1 MAESSGTPILV
12 AGEELVAGDDT
23 PRVMALFGGVVNP
36 LKKINLSPP
45 NITMTSST
53 PAHSLPTPIQSPYP
67 PSSPST
73 LSSRHLHEIQTI
85 FRIFDPNLN
94 GYIDAQSFEVMTR
107 SLGLRMS
114 SAEVLR
120 EVESA
125 WEERMVDFG
134 GELIQLRGAEQR
146 IDLPLVVAI
155 LTKRGYGQRSTSDEI
170 QMYFRLFDRDDKGYI
185 TLQDMTRVQS
195 EIEQSREELRN
206 ELGEL
211 DVLGFMSLSGD
222 VLKLMIGEFDRNGD
236 GVIDLEEFRGIVGP
250 MLS

>member
-1 MAESSGTPILV
+1 
-12 AGEELVAGDDT
+12 
-23 PRVMALFGGVVNP
+23 
-36 LKKINLSPP
+36 
-45 NITMTSST
+45 
-53 PAHSLPTPIQSPYP
+53 
-67 PSSPST
+67 
-73 LSSRHLHEIQTI
+73 
-85 FRIFDPNLN
+85 
-94 GYIDAQSFEVMTR
+94 
-107 SLGLRMS
+107 MS

-125 WEERMVDFG
+125 WEERMVDFV

>member
-1 MAESSGTPILV
+1 
-12 AGEELVAGDDT
+12 
-23 PRVMALFGGVVNP
+23 
-36 LKKINLSPP
+36 
-45 NITMTSST
+45 
-53 PAHSLPTPIQSPYP
+53 
-67 PSSPST
+67 
-73 LSSRHLHEIQTI
+73 
-85 FRIFDPNLN
+85 
-94 GYIDAQSFEVMTR
+94 
-107 SLGLRMS
+107 MS

-236 GVIDLEEFRGIVGP
+236 GVIDLEEFREIVGP